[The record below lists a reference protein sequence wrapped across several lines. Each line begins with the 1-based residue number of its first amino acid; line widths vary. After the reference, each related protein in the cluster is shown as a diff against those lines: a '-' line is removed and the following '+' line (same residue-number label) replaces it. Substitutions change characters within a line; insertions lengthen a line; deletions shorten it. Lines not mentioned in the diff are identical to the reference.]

1 MDRVPQPEYHYL
13 AHNDPLADEHGY
25 RMGKSDLWDTSAIKK
40 SDKEH
45 WISILKE
52 ETYEG
57 GSFQYLQQ
65 APIFE
70 VDFDEFL
77 AVITIG
83 EDSYKIPRDSI
94 LTQFFGLSPLEKRI
108 AGDPYALTFNKFPH
122 VYVWFRDN
130 GIVGQLPPPRRAPE
144 GRPYI
149 TTPLLGTNLWKRAQV
164 TGLLNDD
171 GARWLVLSLSDTL
184 TNFWFRYGVDG
195 TLLKDT
201 DKAAIACTLQNSRI
215 LHAIIHEIGWHVALA
230 PPVVPVKPSV
240 WADWGGVDNPYTM
253 WGSSLNTPVL
263 EISPGPKTRTLR
275 PGMADRGAPD
285 PFIHAGVD
293 LAAPKFAKYGS
304 LKWRIQNA
312 GHLKRQKQLRAVW
325 LKDQMLQGH
334 LMPSFAEGGIHT
346 FADLDAMKRSVED
359 IGSDWDSPADLAT
372 HGGLIQRGNRYDVFD
387 IRDPYLTFL
396 ANREANSPYWW
407 EDINGRWMVQG
418 PAESG
423 PIYVPEYVDPTPAPP
438 VVSVQ
443 VEPEPVSPA
452 TVEPEPVSPVTV
464 EPATV
469 EPVERPTPEAGYKYP
484 DQLIVG
490 TDYILFEMV
499 ADAGPVWMPVLRK
512 QKGGSPG
519 YEMEQ
524 FAGQTRVEV
533 TDIGVGLVWLPDNV
547 AVEFKDTFFDT
558 VRAGDYITENAND
571 PTPQVFH
578 VPTVTENPRAV
589 TIRSSTNFTWVQS
602 TFHEKPGKWRRS
614 TQAEI
619 DTYKEELATWMADH
633 DHAGGVRSPSQE
645 GHLLERNIHYAA
657 RLPGG

>member
-1 MDRVPQPEYHYL
+1 MVNAESGMKYVTIRYWDPDIVPQPEYHYQ

-70 VDFDEFL
+70 VNFDEFL

-94 LTQFFGLSPLEKRI
+94 LTQFFALSPLEKRI
-108 AGDPYALTFNKFPH
+108 ADDPYALTFNKFPH

-275 PGMADRGAPD
+275 PGMPDRGAPD

-312 GHLKRQKQLRAVW
+312 GHLKRQKQLRAAW
-325 LKDQMLQGH
+325 LKSQMLQGH
-334 LMPSFAEGGIHT
+334 LMPGFAEGGIHT
-346 FADLDAMKRSVED
+346 FADLDAMKRSVEN

-387 IRDPYLTFL
+387 QLDPYLTFL

-423 PIYVPEYVDPTPAPP
+423 PMYVPEYVDPTPAPP
-438 VVSVQ
+438 GGLCTGSRRTRVSSDR
-443 VEPEPVSPA
+443 VSSDRR
-452 TVEPEPVSPVTV
+452 TSDRRTRRTRPVTH
-464 EPATV
+464 P
-469 EPVERPTPEAGYKYP
+469 
-484 DQLIVG
+484 
-490 TDYILFEMV
+490 
-499 ADAGPVWMPVLRK
+499 
-512 QKGGSPG
+512 
-519 YEMEQ
+519 
-524 FAGQTRVEV
+524 
-533 TDIGVGLVWLPDNV
+533 
-547 AVEFKDTFFDT
+547 
-558 VRAGDYITENAND
+558 
-571 PTPQVFH
+571 
-578 VPTVTENPRAV
+578 
-589 TIRSSTNFTWVQS
+589 
-602 TFHEKPGKWRRS
+602 
-614 TQAEI
+614 
-619 DTYKEELATWMADH
+619 
-633 DHAGGVRSPSQE
+633 
-645 GHLLERNIHYAA
+645 
-657 RLPGG
+657 